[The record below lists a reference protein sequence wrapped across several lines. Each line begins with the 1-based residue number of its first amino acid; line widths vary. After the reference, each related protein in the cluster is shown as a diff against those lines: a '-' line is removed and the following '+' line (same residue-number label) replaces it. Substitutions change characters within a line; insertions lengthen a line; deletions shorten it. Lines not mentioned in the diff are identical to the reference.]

1 MIADIFF
8 SLTVLGWL
16 LISVCITVLTFTAV
30 ELRRIITKLVDTI
43 DENAERDYQ
52 MSERNYVA
60 IGELRKWQRRSDD
73 DPQSELPRQEG

>member
-1 MIADIFF
+1 
-8 SLTVLGWL
+8 L
-16 LISVCITVLTFTAV
+16 LISICITVLTFTAV

-73 DPQSELPRQEG
+73 DPQGGSTFGGGGPS